1 MKYRYRVLGFLFF
14 ASVITY
20 VDRVC
25 ISVAG
30 HTIQED
36 LGLSLEQWGWVLGAF
51 VLSYGLFE
59 VPAGAMGDRIGP
71 RRVLTRIVGWWSVFT
86 ALTGMAQ
93 GFRQLVVVRFLFGMG
108 EAGAFPN
115 FSATIARWF
124 PVHERARAQ
133 SVVWM
138 GSRVGG
144 AVAPVLVIPLQQAFG
159 WRTSFY
165 VFGAVG
171 LVWAVVWCVW
181 FRDKPSEKRGVTPEE
196 VREIEGAAV
205 DSGAAAH
212 VRAGTPWKQLFG
224 KANLWWIMLMY
235 HANAWCGFFYL
246 TWMHIF
252 LAKGRGFTPGE
263 LVALSWMPFVFG
275 AVANL
280 AGGFASDL
288 LVKRIGLKW
297 GRRLLGFGG
306 LGMATVFLTL
316 TIFTEGKLLTVVYLA
331 LAYGCSDFALPVA
344 WAVCLDVG
352 AKNAGVVTGAMN
364 MAGQAGSFLTTV
376 LFGYIVVAFG
386 SYNAPLVPI
395 ALMSLVGTLAWL
407 RIDPT
412 KPLVADTPP
421 TPAAATPSVS

>member
-1 MKYRYRVLGFLFF
+1 MKYRYRILAFLFF

-20 VDRVC
+20 LDRIC

-30 HTIQED
+30 NDIQQD

-59 VPAGAMGDRIGP
+59 IPGGAMGDRIGP
-71 RRVLTRIVGWWSVFT
+71 RKVLTRIVTWWSVFT
-86 ALTGMAQ
+86 ALTGLAR
-93 GFRQLVVVRFLFGMG
+93 GFKELVVIRFLFGMG

-115 FSATIARWF
+115 FSVTIARWF

-138 GSRVGG
+138 ASRVGG
-144 AVAPVLVIPLQQAFG
+144 ALAPVIVIPIQQAFG
-159 WRTSFY
+159 WRMSFY
-165 VFGAVG
+165 VFGVVG
-171 LVWAVVWCVW
+171 VLWAIVWYLW
-181 FRDKPSEKRGVTPEE
+181 FRDSPGEKSGVSKEE
-196 VREIEGAAV
+196 IREIRGEALQEAV
-205 DSGAAAH
+205 VEQA
-212 VRAGTPWKQLFG
+212 RAKTPWKQIFG
-224 KANLWWIMLMY
+224 KANMWWIMLMY

-252 LAKGRGFTPGE
+252 LIKGRGFTPGE
-263 LVALSWMPFVFG
+263 LVALSWLPFVFG
-275 AVANL
+275 ALANL
-280 AGGFASDL
+280 AGGAVSDM
-288 LVKRIGLKW
+288 LVKRIGLRW

-316 TIFTEGKLLTVVYLA
+316 TIFTEGKVMTVIYLA
-331 LAYGCSDFALPVA
+331 LAYGFSDFALPVA

-352 AKNAGVVTGAMN
+352 EKNAGVVTGAMN
-364 MAGQAGSFLTTV
+364 MAAQVGSFLTTV

-395 ALMSLVGTLAWL
+395 AAMSLVGALAWL
-407 RIDPT
+407 KIDAT
-412 KPLVADTPP
+412 KPLVRQ
-421 TPAAATPSVS
+421 